1 MSYQKYKDQVKLMLA
16 ILPFVSKEKN
26 FALHG
31 GTAINLF
38 QFNMPRLSV
47 DVDLTY
53 IPIQDRDTSLANIKQ
68 SLDAIKRALEQA
80 YPEMAVEHKKRESKL
95 MITNKKALVKVEVNQ
110 IKRGCYTAPSL
121 KNLCIKAQEEFEL
134 FCEMQVVE
142 TGHLFGGKICAALD
156 RQHPRDLF
164 DISNMLKKEPFSET
178 IKKGFIFY
186 LISSNRPIAE
196 MLKPHNKE
204 QRGVFEKQFLG
215 MTNEPFSYDEYEEVR
230 SQLIKTIH
238 QALTNADKLFLL
250 SIEMGK
256 PDWQLYDFKD
266 FPAVQWKLMN
276 VERLMVENPKKHLAQ
291 IAVLRAILLGNENKH
306 NVN

>member
-1 MSYQKYKDQVKLMLA
+1 MLT

-53 IPIQDRDTSLANIKQ
+53 IPIQDRDTSLTSIKQ
-68 SLDAIKRALEQA
+68 SLDFIKRALEQA
-80 YPEMAVEHKKRESKL
+80 YPEMSVEHKKRESKL
-95 MITNKKALVKVEVNQ
+95 IITNKKAYTLPE
-110 IKRGCYTAPSL
+110 IK
-121 KNLCIKAQEEFEL
+121 KLCIEAQEEFEL
-134 FCEMQVVE
+134 FCEIQVVE
-142 TGHLFGGKICAALD
+142 KGHLFGGKICAALD

-164 DISNMLKKEPFSET
+164 DISNMLKKESFSET

-186 LISSNRPIAE
+186 LICSNRPIAE
-196 MLKPHNKE
+196 MLKPHNKD

-215 MTNEPFSYDEYEEVR
+215 MTNEPFSYEEYEEVR
-230 SQLIKTIH
+230 SLLIKTIH
-238 QALTNADKLFLL
+238 QALTNADKVFLL

-256 PDWQLYDFKD
+256 PNWHIYDFKD

-276 VERLMVENPKKHLAQ
+276 VERLIVENPEKHLAQ
-291 IAVLRAILLGNENKH
+291 IAVLRAVLSGNDPLLNK
-306 NVN
+306 V